1 MTEPGGRRVAI
12 GIDESDFAEQA
23 FDFYANNMRK
33 EDDYVILIHTPERYN
48 VMDANLGTPVKRAT
62 VLREILEEVRKK
74 VKALEEKYKKKMEEK
89 GIESGKFIT
98 RRGDPG
104 EAIVHV
110 AEKEQC
116 DLIITGSRG
125 MGMLRRTIL
134 GSVSDYV
141 LHHSPCPVLICKPEV
156 HKK

>member
-1 MTEPGGRRVAI
+1 MSEGGRRIAI

-23 FDFYANNMRK
+23 FNYYADNMK
-33 EDDYVILIHTPERYN
+33 KDDDYVILIHTPERYN

-62 VLREILEEVRKK
+62 VLQEILEEVRVK
-74 VKALEEKYKKKMEEK
+74 VRKLEEKYKKKMEEK
-89 GIESGKFIT
+89 GLKAGKFVT

-110 AEKEQC
+110 AEKESC

-125 MGMLRRTIL
+125 MGMIRRTIL

-141 LHHSPCPVLICKPEV
+141 LHHAHCPVLICKHEGY
-156 HKK
+156 KK

>member
-1 MTEPGGRRVAI
+1 MTEGGRRIAI

-23 FDFYANNMRK
+23 FDYYADNMKR
-33 EDDYVILIHTPERYN
+33 EDDYIILIHTPERYN
-48 VMDANLGTPVKRAT
+48 VMDASAT
-62 VLREILEEVRKK
+62 VLQEILEEVRVK
-74 VKALEEKYKKKMEEK
+74 VRKLEEKYKKKMEEK
-89 GIESGKFIT
+89 GIKAGKFVT

-110 AEKEQC
+110 AEKESC

-125 MGMLRRTIL
+125 MGVIRRTIL

-141 LHHSPCPVLICKPEV
+141 LHHAHCPVLICRHESY
-156 HKK
+156 KK

>member
-1 MTEPGGRRVAI
+1 MSEVGRRIAI

-23 FDFYANNMRK
+23 FNYYADNMK
-33 EDDYVILIHTPERYN
+33 KDDDYVILIHTPERYN
-48 VMDANLGTPVKRAT
+48 VMDASAT
-62 VLREILEEVRKK
+62 VLQEILEEVRVK
-74 VKALEEKYKKKMEEK
+74 VRKLEEKYKKKMEEK
-89 GIESGKFIT
+89 GLKAGKFVT

-110 AEKEQC
+110 AEKESC

-125 MGMLRRTIL
+125 MGMIRRTIL

-141 LHHSPCPVLICKPEV
+141 LHHAHCPVLICKHEGY
-156 HKK
+156 KK

>member
-1 MTEPGGRRVAI
+1 MKRRIAI

-23 FDFYANNMRK
+23 FNYYADNMKK

-48 VMDANLGTPVKRAT
+48 VMDASAT
-62 VLREILEEVRKK
+62 VLKEILEEVRVK
-74 VKALEEKYKKKMEEK
+74 VRKLEEKYKKKMEEK
-89 GIESGKFIT
+89 GLKAGKFVT

-110 AEKEQC
+110 AEKESC
-116 DLIITGSRG
+116 DIIITGSRG
-125 MGMLRRTIL
+125 MGMIRRTIL

-141 LHHSPCPVLICKPEV
+141 LHHAHCPVLICKHEDY
-156 HKK
+156 KK

>member
-1 MTEPGGRRVAI
+1 MTEGGRRIAI

-23 FDFYANNMRK
+23 FNYYADNMKK

-48 VMDANLGTPVKRAT
+48 VMDASAT
-62 VLREILEEVRKK
+62 VLKEILEEVRVK
-74 VKALEEKYKKKMEEK
+74 VRKLEEKYKKKMEEK
-89 GIESGKFIT
+89 GLKAGKFVT

-110 AEKEQC
+110 AEKESC
-116 DLIITGSRG
+116 DIIITGSRG
-125 MGMLRRTIL
+125 IGMIRRTIL

-141 LHHSPCPVLICKPEV
+141 LHHAHCPVLICKHEDY
-156 HKK
+156 KK